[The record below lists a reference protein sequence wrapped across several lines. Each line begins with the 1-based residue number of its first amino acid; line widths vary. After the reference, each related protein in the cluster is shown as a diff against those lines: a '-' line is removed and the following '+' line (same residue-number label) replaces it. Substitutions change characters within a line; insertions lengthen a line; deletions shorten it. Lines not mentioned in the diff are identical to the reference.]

1 MKRAPAVAGQF
12 YQASAER
19 LERQV
24 SEYVEPNAR
33 KEHAKAVL
41 CPHAGL
47 IYSGPVAGAV
57 YSSIVFPDT
66 FLLLGPNHTGLGAEV
81 AIMAEGQW
89 EMPTGSLSVD
99 ERLAARV
106 VQNVPLAVRDARA
119 HAFEHSLEVQ
129 LPFILHFSKDVKIVP
144 IAVMS
149 GSIGDLQAIGQG
161 LAKAVKEVG
170 YPVVIVAS
178 SDMSHFIPDGEAR
191 RKDRMAI
198 DRIVALDPEGL
209 YAVVRK
215 EGITMCG
222 YMPAVIMLTAAK
234 ALGAKE
240 AKLLKYA
247 TSAEVSGDY
256 ENVVGYAGVIVK

>member
-1 MKRAPAVAGQF
+1 MRRVPAVAGQF
-12 YQASAER
+12 YHANAER
-19 LERQV
+19 LESQV
-24 SEYVEPNAR
+24 AEYVEPKAKR
-33 KEHAKAVL
+33 EHAKAVL

-57 YSSIVFPDT
+57 YSRIVFPDT

-89 EMPTGSLSVD
+89 EMPTGTLSID
-99 ERLAARV
+99 ERLAARI

-119 HAFEHSLEVQ
+119 HAFEHSIEVQ

-144 IAVMS
+144 IAVMT
-149 GSIGDLQAIGQG
+149 GSLDDLRAIGEG
-161 LAKAVKEVG
+161 LAKSVREVA

-178 SDMSHFIPDGEAR
+178 SDMSHFIPDGDAR

-198 DRIVALDPEGL
+198 DRVVALDPEGL
-209 YAVVRK
+209 FSVVRK

-222 YMPAVIMLTAAK
+222 YMPAVIMLAAAR
-234 ALGAKE
+234 ALGARE
-240 AKLLKYA
+240 ARLLKYA